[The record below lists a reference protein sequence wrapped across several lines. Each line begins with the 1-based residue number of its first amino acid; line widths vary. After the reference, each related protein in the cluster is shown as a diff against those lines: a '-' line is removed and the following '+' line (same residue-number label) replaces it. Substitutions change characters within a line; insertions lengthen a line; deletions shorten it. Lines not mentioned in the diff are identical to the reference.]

1 MARVSE
7 DEPVPSAGTGRERA
21 ALPSEPVRTS
31 MPRPSAEK
39 AEALATRLGFD
50 VADLDRNLAKYQAQF
65 RATAAKQI
73 EAAVKGSKAGSAK
86 LAAILNA
93 MSADAVFLSGS
104 NAAPGS
110 EFSSVDV
117 PSNIFTNGGLQL
129 DATGIVTFDSFAKV
143 IRPPSGSIDH
153 QEVLFSFPYAN
164 TTNLDQVITVNGV
177 VGLNGVVGAGDDGG
191 WTVFGHDH
199 NTLRINAIM
208 RMFADTDDNQGL
220 GLLVDSWPV
229 LSIDAYEDSWPQSV
243 GAIVSQTLVRGT
255 ALGTSDVL
263 VKAGRS
269 RIFDIGFT
277 FDSSPPGGNT
287 SFDFSSGDFKV
298 SGFGLFVHVTS

>member
-1 MARVSE
+1 
-7 DEPVPSAGTGRERA
+7 
-21 ALPSEPVRTS
+21 
-31 MPRPSAEK
+31 
-39 AEALATRLGFD
+39 
-50 VADLDRNLAKYQAQF
+50 
-65 RATAAKQI
+65 
-73 EAAVKGSKAGSAK
+73 VKGSKAGSAK

-93 MSADAVFLSGS
+93 MSADAVFLSDS

-110 EFSSVDV
+110 EFSSVNV

-129 DATGIVTFDSFAKV
+129 DATSIVTFDSFAKV

-164 TTNLDQVITVNGV
+164 TTTLDQVITVNGV

-199 NTLRINAIM
+199 NTLRINAIL
-208 RMFADTDDNQGL
+208 RMFADSDDNQGL
-220 GLLVDSWPV
+220 GMLVDSWPV

-263 VKAGRS
+263 VKAGHS

-287 SFDFSSGDFKV
+287 SFDFSSGAFKV

>member
-1 MARVSE
+1 
-7 DEPVPSAGTGRERA
+7 
-21 ALPSEPVRTS
+21 
-31 MPRPSAEK
+31 MPRPSAEH

-50 VADLDRNLAKYQAQF
+50 VADLNRNLATHQKQF

-73 EAAVKGSKAGSAK
+73 QAAVEGSKAGSAK
-86 LAAILNA
+86 LAAILHA
-93 MSADAVFLSGS
+93 ISADSVFLSGS
-104 NAAPGS
+104 DAAPGE

-117 PSNIFTNGGLQL
+117 PSKIFTTGGLQL
-129 DATGIVTFDSFAKV
+129 DATGVVHFDSFAKV
-143 IRPPSGSIDH
+143 IRPPSSSIDH

-164 TTNLDQVITVNGV
+164 TTSLDQVISVNGV

-220 GLLVDSWPV
+220 GLQVDSAQL

-255 ALGTSDVL
+255 AVGTSDVL
-263 VKAGRS
+263 VKAGHS

-277 FDSSPPGGNT
+277 FDSNPPGGNT
-287 SFDFSSGDFKV
+287 SFDFSSGDFHV